1 MARRLEYMLL
11 DELVPAD
18 RNPKDHAG
26 AVIKASITRFGF
38 LEIPVLDERTGKLV
52 AGHGRRDDLLER
64 RAAGEAPPDGITLDG
79 RKRWKVPVI
88 RGWSSSSDDE
98 AHAAGIAI
106 NRATELGGWKMLE
119 LTQMLDEFRGGEVS
133 LEGLGFD
140 DRELDVMI
148 AQLAAEPQ
156 EKEPAPAREVI
167 GLPTNPVTKRGDVWL
182 LGRHRLLCG
191 DCRDLDDVRR
201 LAGELRVN
209 VAFTSPPY
217 AEQRDYDEASGFVPI
232 PPDEYVQWFAAVAGN
247 VAEVLADDGS
257 WFVNIK
263 PASKD
268 LDTDLYVLD
277 LVLAHA
283 REWGWHFVTEFCWE
297 RTGVPKRV
305 ANRFKN
311 QFEPIYHFA
320 RGTFKMRPDQVR
332 HLTDNAIAP
341 MEPGASAGTNM
352 RLRHHQGGTGTGP
365 IAPREVDPNSGSM
378 AKAQGVPGGP
388 NVGKRR
394 ARSKGTINHNG
405 GQELAQG
412 TSWAPGSS
420 GFTEYG
426 LAYPGNRLPTFSSS
440 HEATGHAAAFPVGL
454 PAWFAKA
461 YSDAGDVLFDP
472 FVGSGSTILAAE
484 LEGRVGLG
492 VELSPAYC
500 DVICSRFERHTG
512 QTATLEATGKPFKAR
527 RTKP

>member
-18 RNPKDHAG
+18 RNPKDHAPE
-26 AVIKASITRFGF
+26 VINASISRFGF
-38 LEIPVLDERTGKLV
+38 MEIPVIDERTGKLV
-52 AGHGRRDDLLER
+52 AGHGRRDDLLAR
-64 RAAGEAPPDGITLDG
+64 REAGEAPPDGITLD
-79 RKRWKVPVI
+79 RSKRWKVPVI
-88 RGWSSSSDDE
+88 RGWSSSSDEE

-106 NRATELGGWKMLE
+106 NRAGEVGGWKVPE
-119 LTQMLDEFRGGEVS
+119 LTQMLDEFRVGEIS
-133 LEGLGFD
+133 FEGLGFD
-140 DRELDVMI
+140 DRQLDIMI
-148 AQLAAEPQ
+148 AQLAADAQPKDAP
-156 EKEPAPAREVI
+156 EKPARAVI
-167 GLPTNPVTKRGDVWL
+167 TPPENPVTKRGDVWL

-191 DCRDLDDVRR
+191 DCRELDDVQR
-201 LAGELRVN
+201 AVGELRVN

-217 AEQRDYDEASGFVPI
+217 AEQRDYDEASGFKPI

-247 VAEVLADDGS
+247 VAAILADDGS

-263 PASKD
+263 PAAEE
-268 LDTDLYVLD
+268 LDNDLYVFD
-277 LVLAHA
+277 LVLAHV

-305 ANRFKN
+305 KYRFKN
-311 QFEPIYHFA
+311 QFEPIYQFC
-320 RGTFKMRPDQVR
+320 RDTFKMRPDQVR
-332 HLTDNAIAP
+332 HLSENAIAP

-365 IAPREVDPNSGSM
+365 IAPRERDDD
-378 AKAQGVPGGP
+378 VPGKP
-388 NVGKRR
+388 KRR
-394 ARSKGTINHNG
+394 ARARGTINHSG
-405 GQELAQG
+405 GIELAQG
-412 TSWAPGSS
+412 SSWAPGAS

-461 YSDAGDVLFDP
+461 FSDPGDVVFDP

-484 LEGRVGLG
+484 LEGRVGVG

-500 DVICSRFERHTG
+500 DVICSRFEAHTG
-512 QTATLEATGKPFKAR
+512 QTPTLEATGKPFKAR
-527 RTKP
+527 RTKS